1 MAILALTLALALGS
15 GFSQPARAAS
25 VDVAMFYDDLAPYG
39 QWVDYENY
47 GPVWVPSNVGEDWR
61 PYTDGRW
68 VPTNDGYVFESEEP
82 WAWATYHYGNWMPT
96 SGYGW
101 VWAPGRTWY
110 PSTVEW
116 RTTPDNWAADNSYVG
131 WAPIPPP
138 DYAPPEG
145 YAPAGYYSGMPLDN
159 LLTSPFWIFAQA
171 ASFLLGFGQ
180 PYAPAYSYL
189 YQPCLVPPA
198 YVPVFFGQTVFCP
211 GYYAPSYYP
220 PGYFAHGFVG
230 AYSYGPPVGFISR
243 HSNINTTVF
252 NRTVNY
258 NTANLTR
265 FHNVMAPPGVL
276 SGNPAIRNIQ
286 PQALTEGRP
295 LPPAQRL
302 TNINLARANLNKPNI
317 LAAPANVRPLT
328 ARIPKASPMAAQP
341 VKTGIP
347 GTALPA
353 KSMMK
358 LTPTQ
363 QAAIG
368 KVPAAQQIHPVT
380 PPLRSTVSGKPA
392 APAGT
397 FKAPGPA
404 VTPTT
409 PGGAK
414 PGGAVPSGTFK
425 PSVTP
430 PAAKPS
436 YTPPAVKP
444 SYAPPATKPSY
455 TPPAAKP
462 SYTPAP
468 KPSYT
473 PPPKPSYTPAAKPSY
488 TPPPAPKP
496 SYTPAPKPSYT
507 PPAAKPS
514 YTPAP
519 KPSYTPPPKPSYTPA
534 AKPSYTP
541 RPAPAARPAPPPRPA
556 PAPKA
561 PPSKAPPNKENKPQ

>member
-1 MAILALTLALALGS
+1 MEGRRRSPGVMAILTLTLALALGS

-47 GPVWVPSNVGEDWR
+47 GPVWVPSNVAEDWR

-96 SGYGW
+96 PGYGW

-116 RTTPDNWAADNSYVG
+116 RTTPDNLAPDNSYVG

-138 DYAPPEG
+138 NYAPPAG
-145 YAPAGYYSGMPLDN
+145 YAPAGYYSGMPMDN

-198 YVPVFFGQTVFCP
+198 YVPVFFGQTRFCP

-243 HSNINTTVF
+243 HSNINTAVF

-258 NTANLTR
+258 NTANLSR

-276 SGNPAIRNIQ
+276 SRNPAIRNIQ

-302 TNINLARANLNKPNI
+302 TNVNLARANLNKPNI
-317 LAAPANVRPLT
+317 MAVPANVSPLT
-328 ARIPKASPMAAQP
+328 ARIPKASPLAAQP
-341 VKTGIP
+341 VRTGIP
-347 GTALPA
+347 GTALPTR
-353 KSMMK
+353 SLMK
-358 LTPTQ
+358 LTPEQ

-368 KVPAAQQIHPVT
+368 KVPVGQQIHPVT
-380 PPLRSTVSGKPA
+380 PPLRSTVSGQP
-392 APAGT
+392 
-397 FKAPGPA
+397 
-404 VTPTT
+404 TP

-414 PGGAVPSGTFK
+414 PGAVPPGPKPGAVPPGKFIK

-430 PAAKPS
+430 PAP
-436 YTPPAVKP
+436 
-444 SYAPPATKPSY
+444 
-455 TPPAAKP
+455 
-462 SYTPAP
+462 
-468 KPSYT
+468 
-473 PPPKPSYTPAAKPSY
+473 KPSY

-496 SYTPAPKPSYT
+496 SYRPPTQPSYK
-507 PPAAKPS
+507 AQERPS
-514 YTPAP
+514 YRQPTPKAAP
-519 KPSYTPPPKPSYTPA
+519 
-534 AKPSYTP
+534 P
-541 RPAPAARPAPPPRPA
+541 RPTPPRPA
-556 PAPKA
+556 PPRPAPGPKAPPPKA
-561 PPSKAPPNKENKPQ
+561 PPSKAPPNKEEKPH